1 MLTSRVIS
9 ASSDHGRVGKS
20 VRGGTAHLFG
30 RGSRRR
36 LVACMCVRVESCV
49 CACNVDSTLTMRAG
63 RLAGV
68 TIETHKEGDGVN
80 FPTVGKSVNVHYT
93 GTLVAT
99 GATFDSS
106 RTRGTPFVFTIGP

>member
-1 MLTSRVIS
+1 M
-9 ASSDHGRVGKS
+9 
-20 VRGGTAHLFG
+20 FG

-36 LVACMCVRVESCV
+36 LVACMCLRVESCV

>member
-1 MLTSRVIS
+1 MGVW
-9 ASSDHGRVGKS
+9 
-20 VRGGTAHLFG
+20 
-30 RGSRRR
+30 GSRCA
-36 LVACMCVRVESCV
+36 VALLICL
-49 CACNVDSTLTMRAG
+49 AAAVDG
-63 RLAGV
+63 GV

>member
-1 MLTSRVIS
+1 M
-9 ASSDHGRVGKS
+9 
-20 VRGGTAHLFG
+20 
-30 RGSRRR
+30 
-36 LVACMCVRVESCV
+36 
-49 CACNVDSTLTMRAG
+49 
-63 RLAGV
+63 AGV